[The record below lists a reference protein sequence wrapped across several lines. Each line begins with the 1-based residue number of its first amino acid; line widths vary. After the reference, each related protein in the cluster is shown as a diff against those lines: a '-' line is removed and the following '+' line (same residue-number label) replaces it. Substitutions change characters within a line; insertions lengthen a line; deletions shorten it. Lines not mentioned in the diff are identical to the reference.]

1 MNEGKVR
8 EKIDRGAKAEALLR
22 NELLQETF
30 DYLESEFISAWKQSA
45 VQDTQARERLYLLC
59 QNLSALKNYIAN
71 VVEDGKL
78 AKATLQGLKTNKK
91 F

>member
-1 MNEGKVR
+1 MNEGKIR
-8 EKIDRGAKAEALLR
+8 EKIDRGTKAEVLLR
-22 NELLQETF
+22 NELLREAF
-30 DYLESEFISAWKQSA
+30 DYLESEFISAWKQSS

-59 QNLSALKNYIAN
+59 QNLSALQDYIKN

-78 AKATLQGLKTNKK
+78 AKATLQVLKTNKK